1 MWRTRP
7 FMFALLAI
15 LLTVV
20 SGMVPL
26 QRAHADDKM
35 PNLIANPGFELPL
48 EEDGSIPGWSL
59 YGGTGAI
66 KPGITVEVNDRFS
79 SSGGSSL
86 YVADTATNA
95 SIVVYSDPIDVTAGN
110 KYSFHVK
117 TNNTS
122 GTIYAAVR
130 YYKSASDNVVTGYI
144 APASLAALKPVTA
157 WSDVSTESQA
167 PAAAT
172 IARIL
177 VYTASSSV
185 GQTYVDDLSF
195 TVKPQDGGTIP
206 YEISNIGPQIH
217 TVNTHR
223 AAFGKDGAGNLL
235 AYSTLVGNPASLLV
249 VDVKTEKLIAQ
260 IPVSEKVGGTTYAST
275 YVRGLSVQPDGTVY
289 LAGTPSYLFKYV
301 PGADKVQF
309 IRKAA
314 GSQTFDM
321 KNGPEGTLIGGTY
334 NKSEAFEYSIAS
346 NQLKNLGSIMPD
358 EAYTYSVAYDEERRS
373 YYFGIGSHAHLI
385 KYNVDTGEKVEIP
398 LPAKFGS
405 AEFIFDMTVSG
416 GKLFMR
422 FSPGGT
428 VAMDLATQ
436 QFDETT
442 GTVTSR
448 LVSPKSPVDNKV
460 YYTTSSRLGYYDL
473 DLGTY
478 QSLNLY
484 TDGDAYGFTFAQLG
498 EADFPGYSLVG
509 FTREGRIF
517 KYNLSTGKIKYTIIP
532 VEGEPTA
539 LQTVEKTTYGNIST
553 SGYLSGGNAIYDPF
567 TGVITE
573 YTNESLGLGQK
584 LPATQ
589 TDRIYSHKGKLYFA
603 AYPNAKVFEFD
614 PNKPWNVKD
623 PVQLNPKLL
632 FSAYDV
638 GQQDRALAGTI
649 IGGQDKIVVGTVPD
663 YGLLGGALVIYDLN
677 TRTREAYLNV
687 VDRQSVTAVTYKDGF
702 IYGGTG
708 IWGGLGQDPIATEA
722 KLFIWDIE
730 KKQKVLEMTPVPGKK
745 AITELIVGPDGN
757 IWGSDEDTLFIFN
770 PDTRQVVH
778 TQQIS
783 TKSYSSAV
791 WRDAQFTIGTDGNVY
806 GVQANRFFTINAAT
820 KQLTVIRDAGLR
832 NWMTQDDFGHFYL
845 TEETNLLKLS
855 IPALVLKPIGAQLN
869 VSQTEL
875 QRGQSADVTIQGL
888 LEKGRVVEGLEQRNP
903 VFRSSNPSVVDFV
916 YGKPTAINPGTS
928 DIWAEVTIN
937 GTAYTT
943 NRVTLSVDVTLP
955 SLQSELDFYIGSSEI
970 ERSLAVQLTTSLKQ
984 VQHFTDKGDRGQAAK
999 HLDDFIKHLS
1009 GKAMSVKASSKALSV
1024 LLSDAAALK
1033 ASYQS

>member
-1 MWRTRP
+1 MWRTKP
-7 FMFALLAI
+7 LIFALLAI

-20 SGMVPL
+20 SGMLPL
-26 QRAHADDKM
+26 QPVRADAAM

-48 EEDGSIPGWSL
+48 NEDGSIPGWSL
-59 YGGTGAI
+59 YGGAGAI
-66 KPGITVEVNDRFS
+66 KPGITVEVNDRSSHSGS
-79 SSGGSSL
+79 SSL
-86 YVADTATNA
+86 FVADTATNA

-110 KYSFHVK
+110 KYVFHVQ
-117 TNNTS
+117 TNDTS

-130 YYKSASDNVVTGYI
+130 YYRSASDNAVTGYI
-144 APASLAALKPVTA
+144 APASLATLKPAAA
-157 WSDVSTESQA
+157 WTDVSTESQA

-172 IARIL
+172 VARIL
-177 VYTASSSV
+177 VYTASASV

-195 TVKPQDGGTIP
+195 AVKPQDGGTIP
-206 YEISNIGPQIH
+206 YEITTVGPQIH
-217 TVNTHR
+217 TINTHR
-223 AAFGKDGAGNLL
+223 AAFGRDAAGNLL

-249 VDVKTEKLIAQ
+249 VDVRTETLIAQ
-260 IPVSEKVGGTTYAST
+260 IAISEKVGNTTYAST
-275 YVRGLSVQPDGTVY
+275 YVRGLAVQPDGTVY

-309 IRKAA
+309 IRKAV

-321 KNGPEGTLIGGTY
+321 KNGPAGTLIGGTY

-346 NQLKNLGSIMPD
+346 NQLTNLGSVMPD

-385 KYNVDTGEKVEIP
+385 KYNVDTGEKIEIP
-398 LPAKFGS
+398 LPAKFAS

-428 VAMDLATQ
+428 VAMDLETQ
-436 QFDETT
+436 QFDVTS

-460 YYTTSSRLGYYDL
+460 YYTANSRLGYYDL
-473 DLGTY
+473 DTGTY
-478 QSLNLY
+478 QSLNVY

-498 EADFPGYSLVG
+498 ETDFPGYSLVG

-517 KYNLSTGKIKYTIIP
+517 KYNLSTGHIKYTIIP

-539 LQTVEKTTYGNIST
+539 LQTVEKTTYGKIST
-553 SGYLSGGNAIYDPF
+553 SGYLSGGNAIYDPL
-567 TGVITE
+567 TGVKTE
-573 YTNESLGLGQK
+573 YTNETLGLGQK

-614 PNKPWNVKD
+614 PAKPWNVKD
-623 PVQLNPKLL
+623 PVQPNPKLL

-649 IGGQDKIVVGTVPD
+649 IGDRDKIVVGTVPD

-677 TRTREAYLNV
+677 TRVREAYPNV
-687 VDRQSVTAVTYKDGF
+687 VDGQSVTAVTYKDGF
-702 IYGGTG
+702 IYGGSG
-708 IWGGLGQDPIATEA
+708 IWGGLGQDPVATEA
-722 KLFIWDIE
+722 KLFVWDIE
-730 KKQKVLEMTPVPGKK
+730 QKQKVLEITPVAGKK

-757 IWGSDEDTLFIFN
+757 IWGSDEDTLFIFD
-770 PDTRQVVH
+770 PVTRQIVH

-783 TKSYSSAV
+783 TKSYSSAI

-806 GVQANRFFTINAAT
+806 GVQGSRFFTIHAAT

-832 NWMTQDDFGHFYL
+832 NWMTQDDFGQFYL

-855 IPALVLKPIGAQLN
+855 IPGLVLKPVGAQLN
-869 VSQTEL
+869 VSLTEL
-875 QRGQSADVTIQGL
+875 LRGQTADVTIQGL
-888 LEKGRVVEGLEQRNP
+888 LEKRRVIEGLEQRNP
-903 VFRSSNPSVVDFV
+903 VFHSSNASVIDFV
-916 YGKPTAINPGTS
+916 YGKPTALSPGTS

-937 GTAYTT
+937 GTTYTT
-943 NRVTLSVDVTLP
+943 NRVTLTVGVTLP
-955 SLQSELDFYIGSSEI
+955 SLQGELEFYIGSGEI
-970 ERSLAVQLTTSLKQ
+970 EHSLAAQLTNSLKQ
-984 VQHFTDKGDRGQAAK
+984 AQHFIDKGDRGKAAK
-999 HLDDFIKHLS
+999 HLDDFIKHLG
-1009 GKAMSVKASSKALSV
+1009 GKAASAKATSKAASV
-1024 LLSDAAALK
+1024 LFSDASALK
-1033 ASYQS
+1033 ALYLS